1 MGRRSAHYYRRFSG
15 WGLATFFALRTF
27 IMDSLLRICT
37 VSTQHFG
44 DSLRRLHFGMKVEVT
59 IKIGCNIKC
68 WMSEPLLDR
77 LHGYS
82 VCKQQTGTW
91 MTKIM
96 ESNVFEL
103 IFLNDVL
110 EVRSHKVWR
119 DQLTEVVTANKAV
132 IFPVKVFTEK
142 LRVVFFKSFTFD
154 QHLFNMRNQGKG
166 SYTGQQ
172 WYSSR
177 LSSWG

>member
-68 WMSEPLLDR
+68 WMSEPLLDC
-77 LHGYS
+77 LHGY
-82 VCKQQTGTW
+82 
-91 MTKIM
+91 
-96 ESNVFEL
+96 
-103 IFLNDVL
+103 IFLYTTSSGIESIGHNLLPVKKRNWKSVDVPYSIVKIQSASL
-110 EVRSHKVWR
+110 S
-119 DQLTEVVTANKAV
+119 V
-132 IFPVKVFTEK
+132 IFMPDIWCTVGSFPLRSWGSTRQHISCQTK
-142 LRVVFFKSFTFD
+142 LRG
-154 QHLFNMRNQGKG
+154 LCGKWKNRTVPYHRG
-166 SYTGQQ
+166 
-172 WYSSR
+172 
-177 LSSWG
+177 

>member
-68 WMSEPLLDR
+68 WMSKPLLDR

-119 DQLTEVVTANKAV
+119 NQLTEVVTAHKAV
-132 IFPVKVFTEK
+132 IFPVKIFTEE
-142 LRVVFFKSFTFD
+142 LRVVFFKPVIRNIPVRQSNITRPFDCFIFSFHTVIE
-154 QHLFNMRNQGKG
+154 
-166 SYTGQQ
+166 
-172 WYSSR
+172 
-177 LSSWG
+177 